1 MRPFL
6 GSFAL
11 LLFLSLSLAY
21 PGSTSP
27 VSAREPDSLA
37 LVGDHEVSHL
47 QYRAEAQRFYLRIMP
62 LGASIMRG
70 SNDTPDLR
78 GRGFRKFLRDKLRVL
93 GWKVNMVGSFKNG
106 QDFAD
111 NDTEGYPGFVVGPED
126 GTGSNSVHNR
136 AIESVP
142 KYKPNLV
149 LINVGFNDANANNGA
164 VNDLPNVGRRMEALL
179 RTVFK
184 LSPDI
189 VVILSTLIPSR
200 DRDTNVQYI
209 NRQYVNVANKL
220 KLQGFKIELADMHTG
235 FITTDMLNPADGTHP
250 NYDGAERMASVWEE
264 AIAQVAARKDWLKE
278 PSSDVNFK
286 DDDTSSKQTCEKSPD
301 SGASDPRS
309 GEQVLYAKSA
319 DIQNDGTY
327 KHSSTSKGII
337 MKFFRNPTAPTEK
350 WGDVNND
357 GLDDFICL
365 RPSGEMHVSINQG
378 KDPATFKYVGK
389 WKDAV
394 DGYPQA
400 NVRLGDIDGD
410 GRLDYCVISSAGALR
425 CWRNGGIQTD
435 SVEYWQDL
443 GIVWTEG
450 KDVGGSDGKF
460 NIDDMRLVDINGDFR
475 SDCLWVDR
483 TGRVVTWI
491 NQRGVSRNLV
501 PRWLSAGV
509 THVGQGTDIG
519 DRNNII
525 FGRMTSDFKTDYMYW
540 DRKADEN
547 TNVAPLRLW
556 ASNGSGSNGV
566 FWGDMTG
573 NGNDDYLWISPE
585 GRVAI
590 FVNSN
595 KPPDTSRYKDGAWI
609 GKGYVLDTKAD
620 RKALHVGDW
629 DGDGKADIIA
639 TDRATGALT
648 IWLTSWNGQKFSFNK
663 ISSGTSYCKE
673 GWGVG
678 LLDIGPRFADLTG
691 NGCVDYLCMEPDGRT
706 TGYLNSCSKDFKL
719 TDAGQVK
726 FAEKQ
731 KDRANFRFVD
741 VDGDG
746 KADYLWVDKFSGDA
760 TVWYNRDRA
769 SASGNSGSSF
779 KWENKGK
786 AYSGSSCGAN
796 MHYPNLGGV
805 GRADI
810 VHVDPDTAFGWV
822 WYNTCPGGGGGDDGG
837 VVPRD
842 PELPFFL
849 PEPICYELRCYGM
862 EDDSTDCG
870 QDPWADDFS
879 DEYSQDDIDLARTLD
894 VNETVSERG
903 VQDLEKRVGRR
914 RGFRVFF
921 IDLGITWEILVA
933 AMRYPGSTH
942 LDDPTRGLPA
952 TNNAFRLAE
961 GCTAVDAI
969 VVEADTLSRQTRL
982 DGWDTEHNPDANFRG
997 EAQRETRIWGS
1008 GIALRTP
1015 NDYFENMF
1023 GSQGYRPPM
1032 ALCERKLNQMKGRV
1046 FNLQIATNSPVDP
1059 IAEDTFQS
1067 MLDNSMVSTFGQST
1081 ILDRFRTVIGVFN
1094 YINHPSA
1101 RTILNRN
1108 IRDMRTA
1115 LIEIGGAVPQLNPAV
1130 ALFDEF
1136 VPAWYQYAARLRR
1149 DWLRRLLQA
1158 TRDRINDEIRVGNRV
1173 PGAQQFIND
1182 INYLISRLD
1191 DMVAPP
1197 IEGT

>member
-1 MRPFL
+1 MRSFL

-11 LLFLSLSLAY
+11 LLFLSLSLVY

-27 VSAREPDSLA
+27 VSAREPDSLG
-37 LVGDHEVSHL
+37 LFEDHEVSHL
-47 QYRAEAQRFYLRIMP
+47 QYRAEAQKFYLRIMP

-93 GWKVNMVGSFKNG
+93 DWKVNMVGSFKNG

-111 NDTEGYPGFVVGPED
+111 NDTEGYPGFIVGPED
-126 GTGSNSVHNR
+126 GTGSSSFHNR

-142 KYKPNLV
+142 KYKPTLV

-164 VNDLPNVGRRMEALL
+164 GNDLPNVGRRMEALL

-184 LSPDI
+184 LSPDT

-200 DRDTNVQYI
+200 DRDTNVQYF

-250 NYDGAERMASVWEE
+250 NYDGAQRMASVWEE

-301 SGASDPRS
+301 SGANDPRS

-350 WGDVNND
+350 QSRVYAAQIVNAGNAQRGGERDDYVAINGDTASEPAVYWLNDGTGGIDSSSQRVRLDFGQDCIARGIWGDVNND

-365 RPSGEMHVSINQG
+365 RPSGEMHVPINQG

-400 NVRLGDIDGD
+400 NVRLGDIDSD

-425 CWRNGGIQTD
+425 CWRNGGIQAD

-443 GIVWTEG
+443 GTVWTTEG
-450 KDVGGSDGKF
+450 KDVGVMDGF
-460 NIDDMRLVDINGDFR
+460 SNEQTQTNRTSRSVDINGDFR
-475 SDCLWVDR
+475 SDCLWVNR

-525 FGRMTSDFKTDYMYW
+525 FGRMTSDSKTDYMYW

-556 ASNGSGSNGV
+556 ASNGSGGDGV

-609 GKGYVLDTKAD
+609 GKGY
-620 RKALHVGDW
+620 

-639 TDRATGALT
+639 TGRATGALT
-648 IWLTSWNGQKFSFNK
+648 IWLTSWDGQKLSFNK
-663 ISSGTSYCKE
+663 TSSGTSYCKE

-706 TGYLNSCSKDFKL
+706 TGYLNSCSKDVKL

-726 FAEKQ
+726 LAEKQ
-731 KDRANFRFVD
+731 KDRANFRFAD

-760 TVWYNRDRA
+760 TVWYNRGRA

-779 KWENKGK
+779 KRENKGK
-786 AYSGSSCGAN
+786 AYSGSSRGAN

-805 GRADI
+805 GRADM
-810 VHVDPDTAFGWV
+810 VHVDPETAFGWV
-822 WYNTCPGGGGGDDGG
+822 WYNTCSGGGGGDDGG

-862 EDDSTDCG
+862 EDDSTDCC

-879 DEYSQDDIDLARTLD
+879 DEYSQEDIDLARTLD
-894 VNETVSERG
+894 VNETISERG
-903 VQDLEKRVGRR
+903 VQDFEKRAGRR

-921 IDLGITWEILVA
+921 VDLGITWEILVA
-933 AMRYPGSTH
+933 AMRYSGSTH

-969 VVEADTLSRQTRL
+969 VVEADTLSRQTRM

-997 EAQRETRIWGS
+997 EAQRQTRIWGS

-1015 NDYFENMF
+1015 NDYF
-1023 GSQGYRPPM
+1023 QGLKY
-1032 ALCERKLNQMKGRV
+1032 
-1046 FNLQIATNSPVDP
+1046 
-1059 IAEDTFQS
+1059 
-1067 MLDNSMVSTFGQST
+1067 
-1081 ILDRFRTVIGVFN
+1081 
-1094 YINHPSA
+1094 
-1101 RTILNRN
+1101 
-1108 IRDMRTA
+1108 
-1115 LIEIGGAVPQLNPAV
+1115 PA
-1130 ALFDEF
+1130 
-1136 VPAWYQYAARLRR
+1136 Y
-1149 DWLRRLLQA
+1149 
-1158 TRDRINDEIRVGNRV
+1158 
-1173 PGAQQFIND
+1173 
-1182 INYLISRLD
+1182 
-1191 DMVAPP
+1191 
-1197 IEGT
+1197 